1 MKGPEIEIACQQ
13 VLIEETAVFSM
24 QSMTLPESLAQDVT
38 AEFLL
43 QRYLKHI
50 RLFTAGLIQPR
61 QHDDE
66 VAFRLLWSRWNLLR
80 FRIEKSSQ
88 PEAGSMLRLQ
98 ICGGFLVQAD
108 SCDRGELSFE
118 VKPLPNGVS
127 VALQLSDY
135 CPLLLGGP
143 RPNPWRKGLYHW
155 TQAALHKLV
164 TIRFL
169 LLLYRDL
176 AGSKACCRVVRRK
189 VMEGEDI

>member
-1 MKGPEIEIACQQ
+1 MNRPEIEIACQQ
-13 VLIEETAVFSM
+13 VLIEETAVFSL

-43 QRYLKHI
+43 QRYLQHI
-50 RLFTAGLIQPR
+50 RFFTACFIQPR
-61 QHDDE
+61 RHGEE
-66 VAFRLLWSRWNLLR
+66 VAFRLLWSRWNLLQ

-88 PEAGSMLRLQ
+88 PEAGSLLRLQ
-98 ICGGFLVQAD
+98 ICGGLLVQAD
-108 SCDRGELSFE
+108 NCDRGELLFE
-118 VKPLPNGVS
+118 VKPLPEGVS

-143 RPNPWRKGLYHW
+143 RPKPWRKWLYRW

-169 LLLYRDL
+169 LLLYRNL
-176 AGSKACCRVVRRK
+176 AGDRACCRVVRRQ
-189 VMEGEDI
+189 VREGEDI